1 MTKAVESLTQ
11 RNVAG
16 SSKSQKD
23 ALGGLN
29 ETILSLR
36 GAMSQLSASGS
47 GTGFE
52 QYMKQM
58 EQMANAQGGINAETL
73 NLMQGKGQGRSGYRS
88 AMRRLAA
95 RQEQIRRSLEKMR
108 KEMAGKHEVPGR
120 LDGIASEMEE
130 IIKELQNRRVSRKTI
145 RRQQRI
151 LSRMLDSQKSMRER
165 DKSKKRKSKTA
176 IDLVYEG
183 PLGLPENLGE
193 RGELLNRELINA
205 MREGYSKDYQDLIRG
220 YYDLLRSNQVGQEN

>member
-1 MTKAVESLTQ
+1 
-11 RNVAG
+11 
-16 SSKSQKD
+16 
-23 ALGGLN
+23 
-29 ETILSLR
+29 LSLR

-52 QYMKQM
+52 QYMRQM
-58 EQMANAQGGINAETL
+58 QQMANAQGGLNAETL
-73 NLMQGKGQGRSGYRS
+73 NLLQGKGGQGRFGNRG
-88 AMRRLAA
+88 ALRRLAA

-120 LDGIASEMEE
+120 LDGIAGEMEE

-145 RRQQRI
+145 QRQQRI

-176 IDLVYEG
+176 VDLVYEG

-220 YYDLLRSNQVGQEN
+220 YYDLLRSNQLGQENQ